1 MIFARDANL
10 FIERRNL
17 VADNPPHT
25 VHDPDP
31 TARLPRDDPGR
42 GRSASATAALA
53 SPPPSL
59 PCAAPSSLA
68 EVSR

>member
-10 FIERRNL
+10 FIDGEL

-25 VHDPDP
+25 AHDPDP

-68 EVSR
+68 EVSG